1 MSSQVQPSSATGVA
15 EPSPADATYRKIKW
29 RILPLIMLCYTVA
42 LIDRNVI
49 GFARLDFMHQLGFNE
64 VMYGIGTGMFFIG
77 YFVFEVPSNLWLQK
91 IGVRLTF
98 LRIMILWGLAC
109 AAFAMMTSPTEFYLY
124 RFLLGAAEAG
134 FFPGVLLY
142 ITFWIPKARRA
153 SVTALFMAA
162 LPIAGMLGGP
172 LAGTIMRLF
181 DGALGLHGWQ
191 WLFIV
196 EGLPACVLGVVVY
209 YFLDNKP
216 ADAKWLTAPEKALV
230 QADVDRDS
238 AASPGQHHSLWQ
250 AFGDRR
256 VYILS
261 FVALAVFS
269 GAAANAYWI
278 PTIIK
283 NSGIKD
289 VLHVGLL
296 SSIPFL
302 AGLVTQFLVARHSD
316 KVGERRWHVALCLGT
331 AAAAW
336 LVLGTTHLTTAP
348 AIALLTVCT
357 AATLGATGPFWT
369 LPGSTFSG
377 PKAAGSIALVTTL
390 AGLGNVFV
398 PMIVGVLIDKTG
410 TLAASQLAYGTLLLA
425 GAITIVAATRAPARP

>member
-1 MSSQVQPSSATGVA
+1 MQSSSATGVA
-15 EPSPADATYRKIKW
+15 EPSLADATYRKIKW

-196 EGLPACVLGVVVY
+196 EGLPAACWAWSSTTSWTTSR
-209 YFLDNKP
+209 P
-216 ADAKWLTAPEKALV
+216 TP
-230 QADVDRDS
+230 
-238 AASPGQHHSLWQ
+238 
-250 AFGDRR
+250 
-256 VYILS
+256 
-261 FVALAVFS
+261 S
-269 GAAANAYWI
+269 G
-278 PTIIK
+278 
-283 NSGIKD
+283 
-289 VLHVGLL
+289 
-296 SSIPFL
+296 
-302 AGLVTQFLVARHSD
+302 
-316 KVGERRWHVALCLGT
+316 
-331 AAAAW
+331 
-336 LVLGTTHLTTAP
+336 
-348 AIALLTVCT
+348 
-357 AATLGATGPFWT
+357 
-369 LPGSTFSG
+369 
-377 PKAAGSIALVTTL
+377 
-390 AGLGNVFV
+390 
-398 PMIVGVLIDKTG
+398 
-410 TLAASQLAYGTLLLA
+410 
-425 GAITIVAATRAPARP
+425 